1 MADTAP
7 DPQAIVADLIAR
19 AAKAGA
25 DAADALYFSSAAL
38 SHAQRLGEIEKLERA
53 ESTDLGLRVF
63 VGQRQAI
70 VSTTDRSPAAI
81 AELAERAIAM
91 ARAVPEDP
99 HAGLAPSELIAKGLP
114 DLDLVDEVEP
124 SPEAL
129 IELAREAEDAARAV
143 KGITNSEGAEASWS
157 RVDIALAASNGFAGA
172 YAFSRHGIGVSVLA
186 GEGTKMERDYDW
198 GSAVHASDLRSAG
211 EIGKEAGERA
221 VKRLNPRK
229 VESAKLPIIFERRV
243 SGGILGHLTSAI
255 SGAAVARGTSFLKDR
270 LGTAIF
276 SKNITVID
284 DPHRVRGLRSKPFD
298 GEGVGGEKRAIIDK
312 GVLTTWL
319 LDMRS
324 ANQLGMTTTG
334 HASRGTSGPPSP
346 SATNLIM
353 QPGEISAEALIGDI
367 KQGLYVNELIGFG
380 VNQVTGD
387 YSRGAGG
394 FWIENGALAYP
405 VSEVT
410 IAGNLV
416 EMFAAI
422 TPANDLEIRYGV
434 DAPTLRIDGMTVAG
448 S

>member
-1 MADTAP
+1 MADTAT
-7 DPQAIVADLIAR
+7 DPNELAGDLVAR
-19 AAKAGA
+19 ACKAGA
-25 DAADALYFSSAAL
+25 DAADALYFKSAAL

-70 VSTTDRSPAAI
+70 VSTTDHSPAAI
-81 AELAERAIAM
+81 SELVERAVAM
-91 ARAVPEDP
+91 ARVVPEDP
-99 HAGLAPSELIAKGLP
+99 HTGLAPPELAAGDFP
-114 DLDLVDEVEP
+114 DLDLIDAVEP

-129 IELAREAEDAARAV
+129 IGLAREAEDAARAV

-157 RVDIALAASNGFAGA
+157 RVDIALATSNGFSGA
-172 YAFSRHGIGVSVLA
+172 YGFTRHGVGVSVLA
-186 GEGTKMERDYDW
+186 GEGTAMERDYDW
-198 GSAVHASDLRSAG
+198 ASAVHAGDLRSAA
-211 EIGKEAGERA
+211 EVGKEAGERT
-221 VKRLNPRK
+221 VKRLNPHK
-229 VESAKLPIIFERRV
+229 VQTAKLPIVYDRRV
-243 SGGILGHLTSAI
+243 SGGMLGHLTSAI

-270 LGTAIF
+270 LGKAVF
-276 SKNITVID
+276 PESITVID
-284 DPHRVRGLRSKPFD
+284 EPHRARGLRSKPFD
-298 GEGVGGEKRAIIDK
+298 GEGVACEKRALIDK

-334 HASRGTSGPPSP
+334 HASRGTGGPPSP
-346 SATNLIM
+346 SATNLVM
-353 QPGEISAEALIGDI
+353 QPGRTNTKSLIGDI
-367 KQGLYVNELIGFG
+367 KEGLYVTELIGFG

-394 FWIENGALAYP
+394 FWIQNGELTYP

-416 EMFAAI
+416 EMFAKI
-422 TPANDLEIRYGV
+422 TAADDLEIRYGV
-434 DAPTLRIDGMTVAG
+434 DAPTLRIDGMTIAG